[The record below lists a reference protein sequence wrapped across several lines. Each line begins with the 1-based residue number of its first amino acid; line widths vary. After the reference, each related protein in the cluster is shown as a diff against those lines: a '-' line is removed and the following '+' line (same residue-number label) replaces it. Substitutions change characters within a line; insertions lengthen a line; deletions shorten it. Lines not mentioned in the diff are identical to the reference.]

1 MSVATIGRKM
11 IAAMA
16 LTVMLASCGGSLST
30 RPANTPGLVASA
42 QYTIDTG
49 DKLRIVVFGEADLS
63 GEFEID
69 SQRMISMPL
78 IGQLRAGGLTLSQL
92 EATIIERL
100 RAGYMKDPRVSIE
113 VLNYRPFFILGEVNK
128 PGSYP
133 FVNGMTVLNAVA
145 IAGGYTYRGSTERS
159 LITRADDPAH
169 AEQPADE
176 TTAVRPGDTIRVR
189 ERFF

>member
-1 MSVATIGRKM
+1 M